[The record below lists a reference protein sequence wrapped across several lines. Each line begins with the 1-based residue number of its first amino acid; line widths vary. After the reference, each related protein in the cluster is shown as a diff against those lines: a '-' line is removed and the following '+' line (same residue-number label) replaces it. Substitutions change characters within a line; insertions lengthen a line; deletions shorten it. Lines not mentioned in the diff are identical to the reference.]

1 MVDQDAT
8 KVNEYL
14 VVAHTRVDSVAL
26 KDEKGYVK
34 EIYSVYTQDIKTKVL
49 VEDYREANYRLL
61 AEAQRIR
68 NFAAYFTRSQ
78 HPLDFSMVGQRDIVI
93 NTGIPMIGAIFDGT
107 THLPFTDGGY
117 GRTSV
122 FTTRYGPDR
131 GLTPPFDKLHSKES
145 LVAWLADLNERLK
158 LTGRML
164 EAVPRGSACDAA
176 INCLGESFWTG
187 EGKDRF
193 LACWRA
199 VDSIAKGD
207 HPDVKSI
214 GLGQIRDS
222 LDRRLKDKPGEEG
235 LKSLRDLRNAAAH
248 SSPSHDNYPSYHTRL
263 HEIYTFAIEATDSVI
278 TETTGVK
285 KELEWDPEGWE
296 HR

>member
-122 FTTRYGPDR
+122 FNTRYGPDR

-145 LVAWLADLNERLK
+145 LVARLADLNER
-158 LTGRML
+158 
-164 EAVPRGSACDAA
+164 
-176 INCLGESFWTG
+176 
-187 EGKDRF
+187 
-193 LACWRA
+193 
-199 VDSIAKGD
+199 
-207 HPDVKSI
+207 
-214 GLGQIRDS
+214 
-222 LDRRLKDKPGEEG
+222 
-235 LKSLRDLRNAAAH
+235 
-248 SSPSHDNYPSYHTRL
+248 
-263 HEIYTFAIEATDSVI
+263 
-278 TETTGVK
+278 
-285 KELEWDPEGWE
+285 
-296 HR
+296 